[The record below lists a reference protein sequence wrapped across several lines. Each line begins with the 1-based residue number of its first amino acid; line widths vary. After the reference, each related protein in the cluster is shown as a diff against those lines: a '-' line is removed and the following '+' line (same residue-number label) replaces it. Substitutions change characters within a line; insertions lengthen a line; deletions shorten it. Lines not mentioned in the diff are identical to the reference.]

1 MAHTVRQLEAETT
14 PLKPGPEAR
23 RHPCEEV
30 STDDE
35 FSLGENIPGFNSM
48 DIESH
53 EDMKRSLRNGHAEQ
67 RRLAK
72 KCKQEGGGR

>member
-1 MAHTVRQLEAETT
+1 MATGATEENVKKVSQIMAHTVRQLEAETT
-14 PLKPGPEAR
+14 SPEPGPEAR

-53 EDMKRSLRNGHAEQ
+53 EDIKRGL
-67 RRLAK
+67 
-72 KCKQEGGGR
+72 